1 MTGRLQKVVV
11 PSASVLS
18 IVASMAL
25 AQVPQSLRGKIENV
39 ANQTLVVKARDG
51 TEAKV
56 MLADDVHIFKLE
68 QASLGDLKQGSVVGA
83 TAIGQMSGPEKAVEI
98 YIFPDDPKREP
109 NVPTKVVGRENEI
122 LNLSTAPPRTQR
134 TLMRA
139 TTPATPMTGVVFDR
153 AKSV

>member
-1 MTGRLQKVVV
+1 
-11 PSASVLS
+11 
-18 IVASMAL
+18 
-25 AQVPQSLRGKIENV
+25 
-39 ANQTLVVKARDG
+39 
-51 TEAKV
+51 
-56 MLADDVHIFKLE
+56 
-68 QASLGDLKQGSVVGA
+68 
-83 TAIGQMSGPEKAVEI
+83 MSGPEKAVEI

-122 LNLSTAPPRTQR
+122 PNLSTAPPRTQR